1 MNLRN
6 LMIATAALSAM
17 AGAAAAQSSANA
29 SIDASVSFVAPVSV
43 TGGTNLDFGSFT
55 IPTSAG
61 GSIVLGTDGNATAS
75 GGGVTEVASSEPA
88 NGKFTLGAAVG
99 TNVSLDLDA
108 ESVAAG
114 YTLDTFTIA
123 ADSGCSGAS
132 LSANFTFSAASCEL
146 TVGATLGL
154 PATAS
159 AGSVTVGSIKATL
172 TYQ

>member
-6 LMIATAALSAM
+6 LMIATAALSAV
-17 AGAAAAQSSANA
+17 AGAAAAQSTANA

-43 TGGTNLDFGSFT
+43 TAGTNMNFGSFT

-75 GGGVTEVASSEPA
+75 GGGVTEVSTSTPA
-88 NGKFTLGAAVG
+88 AGTFDLGAAIG

-108 ESVAAG
+108 ESVESG
-114 YTLDTFTIA
+114 YTLGTFTISPTA
-123 ADSGCSGAS
+123 GCAGAS
-132 LSANFTFSAASCEL
+132 TSANFTFASATCTL

-172 TYQ
+172 AYQ